1 MRLFSKI
8 AKLKDHEQTIL
19 AVVIVTGVVAIW
31 RGLWN
36 LMDLHLFTH
45 DPTLSALT
53 SILIGLLILGG
64 SHYTVKE
71 LM

>member
-1 MRLFSKI
+1 MKTLTKI

-19 AVVIVTGVVAIW
+19 AVVIVTGVVAVW

-36 LMDLHLFTH
+36 LMDLLLFSH
-45 DPTLSALT
+45 DPILSSLT
-53 SILIGLLILGG
+53 SIMIGLVILSGT
-64 SHYTVKE
+64 HYTVKE